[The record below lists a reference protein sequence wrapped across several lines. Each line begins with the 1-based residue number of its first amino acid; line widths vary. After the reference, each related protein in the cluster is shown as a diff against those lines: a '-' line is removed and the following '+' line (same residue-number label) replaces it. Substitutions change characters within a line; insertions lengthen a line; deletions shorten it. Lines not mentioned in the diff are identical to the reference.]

1 MAEAWWQ
8 RLWRRATKRAQ
19 PTFAFDDR
27 GAPGVAVWRRGG
39 WWLRAESKPV
49 RAGIAAAA
57 KPVPTL
63 LSAWTFNTPAPPEPA
78 GPPLVRGDER
88 IALLLELGMDVAAE
102 AAA

>member
-1 MAEAWWQ
+1 MADSWWQ
-8 RLWRRATKRAQ
+8 RLWRKAKR

-49 RAGIAAAA
+49 RAGISAAA

-63 LSAWTFNTPAPPEPA
+63 LSAWTFHTPSPPEPA
-78 GPPLVRGDER
+78 EEPMVRGDER
-88 IALLLELGMDVAAE
+88 IALLLELGMDVSEVGA
-102 AAA
+102 